1 MADPSIYLGAKVKQ
15 MRMPNGVMAWS
26 LIPSQY
32 VQEAVKN
39 TEIYVKEKLG
49 ER

>member
-26 LIPSQY
+26 LSPSQY

-39 TEIYVKEKLG
+39 TEIYVKEKLE